1 MVECGVV
8 VSAAMSDSVVKSD
21 SVVVNLA
28 SDAALTASLPA
39 SALAG
44 TPGLPVTDVTLADV
58 MLVIATVVSEI
69 LVSVSGVVLTDVLLV
84 SEAEVPVSEVALTD
98 VTVSDV
104 VLISDSVLV
113 LTDVL
118 VSDVVLSSRM
128 TSQRVVSMRLRR
140 RQWRSSPASTRSG
153 GIPFTIP

>member
-58 MLVIATVVSEI
+58 MLVIAT
-69 LVSVSGVVLTDVLLV
+69 LVSTDVLLV
-84 SEAEVPVSEVALTD
+84 SEVEVPVSEVALTD

-104 VLISDSVLV
+104 VLISDNVLV

-118 VSDVVLSSRM
+118 VSDVVLAD
-128 TSQRVVSMRLRR
+128 VLVSDIAEGPSW
-140 RQWRSSPASTRSG
+140 Q
-153 GIPFTIP
+153 

>member
-8 VSAAMSDSVVKSD
+8 VSTAMSDSVVKSD

-58 MLVIATVVSEI
+58 MLVIAT
-69 LVSVSGVVLTDVLLV
+69 LVSTDVLLV
-84 SEAEVPVSEVALTD
+84 SEVEVPVSEVALTD

-104 VLISDSVLV
+104 VLISDNVLV

-118 VSDVVLSSRM
+118 VSDVVLAD
-128 TSQRVVSMRLRR
+128 VLVSDIAEGPSW
-140 RQWRSSPASTRSG
+140 Q
-153 GIPFTIP
+153 